1 MKYKFSFILYNKNM
15 KRNEIN
21 KKYKWDF
28 SHLYKDFKSW
38 KLDLNEAKLFVEEIS
53 KLNGKLDNKKNFLH
67 YLELEKS
74 IDFILSRLNQYAH
87 LIDIDQT
94 NNENQELNSL
104 LDNFYQDF
112 NIKKAFVLNELK
124 EIGDKKIFQWLEE
137 NNMHEYEYY
146 FKTFFKSSKFILSK
160 TDEELMSKVSRS
172 RKAVGNLYDSLSYA
186 DKQNSIIEWNN
197 QEVELNLSLYREI
210 MENSDPIKDQEKR
223 REANE
228 LYFKNYSS
236 RKHSY
241 AKIYESIIQVQN
253 EDKNVRNYK
262 SILEMNLFDDQVS
275 EEIYLNLIKFGKDT
289 IINFKKYNRLIKSI
303 YNFKKFYST
312 DRLLKVSKNYKKN
325 FSVEEGKDIVKNCL
339 SVLGNEYQVKLKTA
353 LKDSL
358 IDYYEDENKSD
369 GAYSSGGNGVEPIIL
384 MNWDEQLGSVTTLA
398 HEVGH
403 SVHTLFAD
411 ESQKYPLNNYPI
423 ILAEVASTFNE
434 HLLFDYLYLSTED
447 VEEKKYLLQQRIFD
461 LISTFYRQIQFAD
474 FEYSAHKLIE
484 DGEAITT
491 DSLNDLFIE
500 KQKEFGYD
508 EFDDKDEPNYS
519 WPYISHFFQSPFYV
533 YKYAIDLVASFKLY
547 KDFKKGNKNTII
559 DFLKLGG
566 SKPPLEIL
574 KEVGVDFL
582 SAETY
587 KPLVDEIND
596 LINQLEEITK

>member
-1 MKYKFSFILYNKNM
+1 M

-38 KLDLNEAKLFVEEIS
+38 KLDLSKAKLFVEEIS
-53 KLNGKLDNKKNFLH
+53 KLKGKLDNQEKFLH

-137 NNMHEYEYY
+137 NNRHEYKYY

-172 RKAVGNLYDSLSYA
+172 RNAVGNLYDSLSYA

-197 QEVELNLSLYREI
+197 KEVELNLSLYREI

-241 AKIYESIIQVQN
+241 AKIYEAIIQVQN
-253 EDKNVRNYK
+253 EDKNVRNYR
-262 SILEMNLFDDQVS
+262 SILEMNLFNDQVS

-289 IINFKKYNRLIKSI
+289 IINFKKYNRLIKKI
-303 YNFKKFYST
+303 YSFEKFYST
-312 DRLLKVSKNYKKN
+312 DRLLKVSKNYKKK
-325 FSVEEGKDIVKNCL
+325 FSVEEGKNIVQKCL
-339 SVLGNEYQVKLKTA
+339 SVLGNEYEAKLKTA

-384 MNWDEQLGSVTTLA
+384 MNWDEQLGSVSTLA
-398 HEVGH
+398 HEIGH

-500 KQKEFGYD
+500 KQNEFGYD

-533 YKYAIDLVASFKLY
+533 YKYAVDLLASFKLY
-547 KDFKKGNKNTII
+547 RDFKKGNKNTII
-559 DFLKLGG
+559 NFLKLGG
-566 SKPPLEIL
+566 SKPPLDIL
-574 KEVGVDFL
+574 KEVGIDFL

-587 KPLVDEIND
+587 KPLVDEINE

>member
-1 MKYKFSFILYNKNM
+1 M
-15 KRNEIN
+15 KRKEANE
-21 KKYKWDF
+21 KYKWDF
-28 SHLYKDFKSW
+28 SHLYKNFDNW
-38 KLDLNEAKLFVEEIS
+38 KIDLDRAKLLSDKIFNLKGKLENKTYFLEYLGFEKDIDLILS
-53 KLNGKLDNKKNFLH
+53 KLN
-67 YLELEKS
+67 
-74 IDFILSRLNQYAH
+74 QYSH

-94 NNENQELNSL
+94 NNENQHVSAL
-104 LDNFYQDF
+104 LDNFYQDL

-124 EIGDKKIFQWLEE
+124 EIGELKILQWLNEE
-137 NNMHEYEYY
+137 NKEEYNYY

-172 RKAVGNLYDSLSYA
+172 RNAVGNLYDSLSYA
-186 DKQNSIIEWNN
+186 DKQNSVIEWNGK
-197 QEVELNLSLYREI
+197 QLELSLSLYKEI

-223 REANE
+223 REAND

-236 RKHSY
+236 RKHSF
-241 AKIYESIIQVQN
+241 AKIYEAIIQVQN
-253 EDKNVRNYK
+253 EDKNVRSYN

-275 EEIYLNLIKFGKDT
+275 EEIYLNLIKVGKST
-289 IINFKKYNRLIKSI
+289 INCFKKYNKLIKSI
-303 YNFKKFYST
+303 YNFDKFYST
-312 DRLLKVSKNYKKN
+312 DRLLKISKDYKRE
-325 FSVEEGKDIVKNCL
+325 FSVDEAKEIVINCL
-339 SVLGNEYQVKLKTA
+339 KVLGNDYQSKLNIA

-384 MNWDEQLGSVTTLA
+384 MNWDYKLGSISTLV

-411 ESQKYPLNNYPI
+411 QFQKYPLNNYPI

-434 HLLFDYLYLSTED
+434 HLLFDYLFSSAKD
-447 VEEKKYLLQQRIFD
+447 IEEKKYLLQQRIFD

-484 DGEAITT
+484 DGKPITT
-491 DSLNDLFIE
+491 ESLKDLFLQ
-500 KQKEFGYD
+500 KQNEFGYD
-508 EFDDKDEPNYS
+508 QFDDKDEPNYS

-533 YKYAIDLVASFKLY
+533 YKYALDLVASFKLY
-547 KDFKKGNKNTII
+547 KDFKNGNSEII
-559 DFLKLGG
+559 TDFLKLGG

-582 SAETY
+582 NENTY
-587 KPLVDEIND
+587 KPLIEEINN
-596 LINQLEEITK
+596 LIKELEKITK